1 MKVRLRRRLRGD
13 KEFYYLDFYD
23 KGKRRRETL
32 NLFIHV
38 PISGRLTP
46 EQRAHNKEN
55 EKMAEKVFAER
66 LLKIQRE
73 EFGLGDIDRKKSSF
87 IKYYEK
93 EMWRRYESKGNFG
106 NWESAFKHI
115 KAYTKDKDV
124 TFEDVNKAWVEGFR
138 EYLLTKAR
146 KANQEKLSQN
156 SCYSYFNKVRACLR
170 QAIKDDII
178 KTTPFDQVDVIKQ
191 GETHREYLTL
201 DEIKM
206 LVKTDCDYEV
216 LKQAFIFG
224 CLTGLRWSDIQKLT
238 WDEVTY
244 SEENGYMLRF
254 KQQKTGKI
262 ETLNISEDALQFLP
276 EQTERF
282 NKVFVGLRYSAWHN
296 QKLRE
301 WVMRAGIKKTVTFH
315 VSRHTYATLLLT
327 NGVDIYT
334 VSKMLGHKHLST
346 TEIYAKIVD
355 EKKKKAA
362 ESIKLRL

>member
-1 MKVRLRRRLRGD
+1 MKVRLRRRPSGD

-23 KGKRRRETL
+23 KGRRKRETL
-32 NLFIHV
+32 NLFIYSV
-38 PISGRLTP
+38 KSGRLTSD
-46 EQRAHNKEN
+46 QKTHNKEN

-66 LLKIQRE
+66 LLMIQRE
-73 EFGLGDIDRKKSSF
+73 EFGLADVDRRKSSF

-93 EMWRRYESKGNFG
+93 EMWKRFESKGNFG

-115 KAYTKDKDV
+115 KTFTKGKDV
-124 TFEDVNKAWVEGFR
+124 LFEDLTKNWVEEFR
-138 EYLLTKAR
+138 EFLLTKAR
-146 KANQEKLSQN
+146 KPNNEKLSQN

-170 QAIKDDII
+170 QAIRDDII
-178 KTTPFDQVDVIKQ
+178 KTTPFDQVNVIRQ
-191 GETHREYLTL
+191 RETQREYLTI
-201 DEIKM
+201 DEIRL
-206 LVKTDCDYEV
+206 LVDTACDFEV
-216 LKQAFIFG
+216 LKKAFIFG

-244 SEENGYMLRF
+244 SKETGYMLRF

-262 ETLNISEDALQFLP
+262 EALNISEDAMKFTP
-276 EQTERF
+276 EQTDRF
-282 NKVFVGLRYSAWHN
+282 NKVFIGLRYSAWHN

-301 WVMRAGIKKTVTFH
+301 WVMRAGITKTVTFH

-362 ESIKLRL
+362 DTIKLGL

>member
-1 MKVRLRRRLRGD
+1 MKVRLRRRSRGD

-32 NLFIHV
+32 SLFLHV
-38 PISGRLTP
+38 PLKGRLTV

-55 EKMAEKVFAER
+55 EKIAEKVFAER

-73 EFGLGDIDRKKSSF
+73 EFGLADIDRRKSSF

-93 EMWRRYESKGNFG
+93 EMWKRYESKGNFG

-115 KAYTKDKDV
+115 KAYVKDTDVLFEEITKS
-124 TFEDVNKAWVEGFR
+124 WVEGFR
-138 EYLLTKAR
+138 EYLLVKA
-146 KANQEKLSQN
+146 KKPNNEKLSQN

-178 KTTPFDQVDVIKQ
+178 KTSPFDQVDAIRQ

-201 DEIKM
+201 DEIRK
-206 LVKTDCDYEV
+206 LVKTDCDFEV

-244 SEENGYMLRF
+244 SEESGYMLRF
-254 KQQKTGKI
+254 KQQKTGKL
-262 ETLNISEDALQFLP
+262 ETLNISEDALRFLP
-276 EQTERF
+276 KQTERF

-301 WVMRAGIKKTVTFH
+301 WVMRAGINKTVTFH

-327 NGVDIYT
+327 NGVSIYT

-355 EKKKKAA
+355 EKKKEAA
-362 ESIKLRL
+362 ESIKLGL